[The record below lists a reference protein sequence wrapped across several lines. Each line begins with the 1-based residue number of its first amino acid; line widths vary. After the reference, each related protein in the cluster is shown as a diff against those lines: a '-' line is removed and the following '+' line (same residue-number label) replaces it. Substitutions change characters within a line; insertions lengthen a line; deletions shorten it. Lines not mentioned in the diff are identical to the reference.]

1 MKRKLSFGRDSN
13 GRTSSNGDGGV
24 LRQDQ
29 NLTNAVSVGDI
40 SRTYSANQFRNLDE
54 QDSSRNTHAGNTPAG
69 LHATQTI
76 NQRSNGFSTLVN
88 PDNRMATLGS
98 FTASAR
104 MSDHSETQ
112 ETHKSV
118 RAEGNI
124 WNLGI
129 QGRKYWKYRIF
140 IKYFY

>member
-29 NLTNAVSVGDI
+29 INNSHTVSVGDI
-40 SRTYSANQFRNLDE
+40 SRTYSANQFRNPDE
-54 QDSSRNTHAGNTPAG
+54 QNSARNIRAGNATGTA

-76 NQRSNGFSTLVN
+76 NQRSNGFSTLAN
-88 PDNRMATLGS
+88 PDNKLVTLTNQNYLGS
-98 FTASAR
+98 FAASSR
-104 MSDHSETQ
+104 TSDLHSETQ

-118 RAEGNI
+118 RAQGNI
-124 WNLGI
+124 
-129 QGRKYWKYRIF
+129 
-140 IKYFY
+140 

>member
-29 NLTNAVSVGDI
+29 TVSVGDI
-40 SRTYSANQFRNLDE
+40 SRTYAANQFRNLDD
-54 QDSSRNTHAGNTPAG
+54 QNSARHIRPGTATDAA

-76 NQRSNGFSTLVN
+76 NQRSNGFSTLAN
-88 PDNRMATLGS
+88 PDNKLVTLGS
-98 FTASAR
+98 YAASSR
-104 MSDHSETQ
+104 MSDLRSETQ

-118 RAEGNI
+118 RA
-124 WNLGI
+124 
-129 QGRKYWKYRIF
+129 QGHI
-140 IKYFY
+140 